1 MRNNNG
7 VVECRMYGDY
17 ALFTDP
23 VSKAGGEKLSYPV
36 PTYEAIKNALKS
48 VYWKPTF
55 IWVIDKVRI
64 MNPIRFEAK
73 GQKLKMFAAKQSD
86 LSQFTYLK
94 NVEYQVR
101 AHIEWNLAQP
111 ALREDRNMQ
120 KHMAIALRCIHRGPR
135 RDPFLGT
142 RECGITVEPCVFGS
156 GKGAYDG
163 CGTHEVG
170 FMYHGITWPGEGD
183 APCEDDKGDAYINFW
198 NPVMKDGVIE
208 FIRPQA
214 CEVRKVIHDV
224 SCKKFMPDVNYNMDE
239 DNLMDVDLEG
249 LNPTTEEA

>member
-1 MRNNNG
+1 MWNNNG
-7 VVECRMYGDY
+7 VLECKVYGDY

-36 PTYEAIKNALKS
+36 PTYESLKNILKS

-55 IWVIDKVRI
+55 IWVVDKVRI
-64 MNPIRFEAK
+64 MNSLRFEAK
-73 GQKLKMFAAKQSD
+73 GQKLKMFASKQAD

-94 NVEYQVR
+94 NVEYQIR

-111 ALREDRNMQ
+111 ALKEDRIMG
-120 KHMAIALRCIHRGPR
+120 KHMGIALRHVHRAPR

-142 RECGITVEPCVFGS
+142 RECAAYVEPCVFGS

-163 CGTHEVG
+163 CGTHDLG
-170 FMYHGITWPGEGD
+170 FMYHGIIWPGEGD
-183 APCEDDKGDAYINFW
+183 TPSEGETGDAYVNFW
-198 NPVMKDGVIE
+198 NPTMKDGVID

-214 CEVRKVIHDV
+214 CDVRKVIHDV
-224 SCKKFMPDVNYNMDE
+224 PFKKFMPDVNCNTKE
-239 DNLMDVDLEG
+239 DYLMDVDLEDLG
-249 LNPTTEEA
+249 MTTEEA